1 MEFDIRNEGSLVL
14 FTPLDDAAKEWWEE
28 NVESAQTF
36 GPAYV
41 VEHRYASGII
51 EGISAAKEGEI

>member
-28 NVESAQTF
+28 NVESAPWR
-36 GPAYV
+36 GLPV
-41 VEHRYASGII
+41 LKSGSFPPPIFCL
-51 EGISAAKEGEI
+51 